1 MTTVEAMPAT
11 ERSDADLVT
20 ESLTGSR
27 EAFRLIVERYQ
38 TLICSLA
45 YSGTGNVTQS
55 EDVAQ
60 ETFISAWKDLR
71 SLREPDKLRPW
82 LCSIVR
88 NRIQRNR
95 REEKRALACN
105 ALPLEGADDSPSP
118 EALPSEQA
126 ISQEEEAIRW
136 RSLEKIPELYREPL
150 VLFYRQHR
158 SIESVA
164 KELDLSED
172 AVRQRLSRGRKLL
185 QEKVEAFLENTLR
198 RTAPGQAFST
208 AVFATLPLAAGSA
221 ATAGAGA
228 GVKGTAVVKS
238 GLLAAWVG
246 PLVGIVAGFAS
257 HWLVIRAHT
266 PEHKRRPKLLQLV
279 GAWIAVLGIPVLGE
293 NTVRLLGQ
301 HSGWSDRTRFIAVAG
316 FWEIYAIV
324 LATWLVVIFRRESAV
339 QRRGAESGETPG
351 AILAPLTS
359 VETTMVVAG
368 TYLTM
373 FSWLIYLTWRV
384 HDWTVAASITGF
396 IPVLSVL
403 SFFRHRQK
411 TGVTA
416 VRVSYGFLA
425 WCGVLVVAL
434 INFRLAGW
442 VAAARG
448 VSVAEVHRL
457 LPFGII
463 PLLTGVLLVWCG
475 VVLSLTKSRQGP

>member
-1 MTTVEAMPAT
+1 MMTVETMPAT
-11 ERSDADLVT
+11 ERSDAELVT
-20 ESLTGSR
+20 ESRTGSR

-60 ETFISAWKDLR
+60 ETFISAWRDLR
-71 SLREPDKLRPW
+71 SLREPHKLRPW
-82 LCSIVR
+82 LCRIVR

-95 REEKRALACN
+95 REEKRELACH
-105 ALPLEGADDSPSP
+105 AGPLEDADDSPSP

-126 ISQEEEAIRW
+126 ISQEEETILW

-150 VLFYRQHR
+150 ILFYRHHR
-158 SIESVA
+158 SIDSVA
-164 KELDLSED
+164 TELDLSED

-198 RTAPGQAFST
+198 RTAPGQSFSA
-208 AVFATLPLAAGSA
+208 AVFAALPLAAGSA
-221 ATAGAGA
+221 ATVGTGAGA
-228 GVKGTAVVKS
+228 KGAAVVKS
-238 GLLAAWVG
+238 GLLAAWLG
-246 PLVGIVAGFAS
+246 PLVGIVAGFTS

-266 PEHKRRPKLLQLV
+266 PEHNRRAKLLQLIV
-279 GAWIAVLGIPVLGE
+279 AWICVLGVPVVGE
-293 NTVRLLGQ
+293 DMVRLLGQ

-316 FWEIYAIV
+316 FWGIYAIV
-324 LATWLVVIFRRESAV
+324 LATWLIVLFRRESTV
-339 QRRGAESGETPG
+339 QRRGAESGEAPG
-351 AILAPLTS
+351 AALAPLTS
-359 VETTMVVAG
+359 AETTLVVAG

-384 HDWTVAASITGF
+384 HDWTVAATITGC

-403 SFFRHRQK
+403 SFIRHRQK
-411 TGVTA
+411 AGVTA
-416 VRVSYGFLA
+416 VRVSYGFMA

-463 PLLTGVLLVWCG
+463 PVLTGVLLVWCG
-475 VVLSLTKSRQGP
+475 VVLSLTKSHQRP